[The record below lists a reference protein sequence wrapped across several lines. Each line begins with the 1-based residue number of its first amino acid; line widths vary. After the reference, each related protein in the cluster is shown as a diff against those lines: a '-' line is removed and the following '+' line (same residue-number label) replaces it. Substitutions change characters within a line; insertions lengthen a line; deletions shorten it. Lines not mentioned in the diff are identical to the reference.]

1 MCPDSEE
8 QTTMT
13 SQHDGRP
20 LAIQLARHIEIKK
33 ERVSSVAKQLGVSQ
47 SYLSELLSGGRA
59 FAAAGDE
66 LLRGVADYL
75 GLPAVACMLLAGKL
89 RPDDF
94 IDPGADAESQLR
106 AALEHVAASTFGM
119 QVAVDAEL
127 LQRAPVPVQHLVVRL
142 FEAAAGMRL
151 MGARPWMWAPSGA
164 RGARQE

>member
-1 MCPDSEE
+1 
-8 QTTMT
+8 MT

-66 LLRGVADYL
+66 LLRGVAVYL
-75 GLPAVACMLLAGKL
+75 GLPAVACMLMAGKL

-94 IDPGADAESQLR
+94 IDPGADVESQLR

-119 QVAVDAEL
+119 QVAVNSEI
-127 LQRAPVPVQHLVVRL
+127 LQEVPLPVQHLVVL
-142 FEAAAGMRL
+142 LYETTTGKML
-151 MGARPWMWAPSGA
+151 MGARHWTWTPSSL
-164 RGARQE
+164 RDARQE